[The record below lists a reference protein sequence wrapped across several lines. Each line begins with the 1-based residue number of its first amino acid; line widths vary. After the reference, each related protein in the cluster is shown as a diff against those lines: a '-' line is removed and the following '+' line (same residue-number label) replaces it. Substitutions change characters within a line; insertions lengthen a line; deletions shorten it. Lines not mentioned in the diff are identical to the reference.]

1 MSDRHSYV
9 TTTEED
15 LRGENASLRQEL
27 SSLKQLLVSSLP
39 SSSSSLSEEDKDLR
53 AELSRVKRELKSLE
67 VFNLEQSAVGMTLSA
82 EKEKLQADNARLQGD
97 LLRILPLQCEKEK
110 LRKTLEQ
117 TASELR
123 ALSIAQTDLLEQ
135 RKIEEA
141 RVLRLEEEAVSLRSK
156 EASLTAQVS
165 STASASAKLQVALDD
180 SLAKLEA
187 EASAR
192 KDADSKVVDVSG
204 EMSLERAKTK
214 SQAKEI
220 ERLIAIVQ
228 GSRQEVL
235 LLKSR
240 FSLREEALKSG
251 KGGEAEADDI
261 SMFHD
266 APSNPPSLP
275 ALHRQQWREDKPSS
289 VLFCMSPRS
298 RCRKAFK
305 QRSLAAQVQGQGQGQ
320 GRGLGQEEH
329 DPFPFPQCTGFASS
343 FSEEMNSA
351 GCGPGR
357 LSGLFDYFRGGG
369 AAV

>member
-27 SSLKQLLVSSLP
+27 YSLKQLLVSSLP
-39 SSSSSLSEEDKDLR
+39 SPSSSLSEEDKDLR
-53 AELSRVKRELKSLE
+53 AELSRVKRELESLE
-67 VFNLEQSAVGMTLSA
+67 VFNLEQSAVGKTLSA

-123 ALSIAQTDLLEQ
+123 ALSISQTDLLEQ

-141 RVLRLEEEAVSLRSK
+141 RMLRLEEEAVSLRSK

-192 KDADSKVVDVSG
+192 KDSDSKVVDVSG
-204 EMSLERAKTK
+204 ELSLERAKTK

-220 ERLIAIVQ
+220 ERLLAIA
-228 GSRQEVL
+228 SRQEVL
-235 LLKSR
+235 VLKSR
-240 FSLREEALKSG
+240 LSLREEALKSG

-266 APSNPPSLP
+266 APSNPPPLP
-275 ALHRQQWREDKPSS
+275 PLHRQQWREDKPSA

-305 QRSLAAQVQGQGQGQ
+305 QRSLAAQAQGQGQGQ
-320 GRGLGQEEH
+320 GRGLGQDEH